1 MFSLPL
7 VPDAEA
13 IVQGSLCILIRRPP
27 YGQIHAAEAV
37 RHVGGA
43 LAEGLPTN
51 VVLIDDGVYVARDG
65 QSMQDTHWTSLIPA
79 LTKALAKGARVLI
92 HAPSARERGL
102 LEDEHFVVGAET
114 IDDEG
119 LAQMLVA
126 SDAVMV
132 Y

>member
-1 MFSLPL
+1 MK
-7 VPDAEA
+7 E
-13 IVQGSLCILIRRPP
+13 SLCVLIRRPP

-43 LAEGLPTN
+43 LAEGIQTS
-51 VVLIDDGVYVARDG
+51 VVFIDDGVYVLRDG
-65 QSMQDTHWTSLIPA
+65 QNMGDTAWTPLAPA
-79 LTKALAKGARVLI
+79 LLKALAKGARLFV
-92 HAPSARERGL
+92 HTPSAHTRGL
-102 LEDEHFVVGAET
+102 LQDEHFVGGIEA

-119 LAQMLVA
+119 LARVLTA